1 MKSNFDC
8 IIIGAGIAGL
18 TAAIYLK
25 RAGKNVVIIE
35 KSMPGGQILK
45 TNSIK
50 NYPGFVEIDG
60 FSLIRKIL
68 DQIDNLEI
76 QIIKEEVKEIKNLE
90 VVTDN
95 NVYSASNII
104 LATGR
109 KPRIL
114 GLQKENELIG
124 KGISFC
130 ASCDGNLFK
139 NDEVAVVG
147 GGNTAFEEALYLSNI
162 CSKVYLI
169 HRNENY
175 RAEKYLI
182 NELKQ
187 KQNVFLM
194 PNEIITKLNTKDG
207 YLESIETDKNKY
219 NIKALFVAIGQVPSI
234 IKIEGLETENGYI
247 KVNNKMETN
256 INGIYA
262 CGDCIKKDVYQLTT
276 AASDGTIAAT
286 SIINR
291 C

>member
-1 MKSNFDC
+1 MKLNFDC
-8 IIIGAGIAGL
+8 IVIGAGIAGL

-50 NYPGFVEIDG
+50 NYPGFIEIDG

-76 QIIKEEVKEIKNLE
+76 QIIKEEVKEIKNME

-95 NVYSASNII
+95 NIYLTKNII
-104 LATGR
+104 IATGR

-114 GLQKENELIG
+114 GLQNENELIG

-139 NDEVAVVG
+139 NEKVAVVG

-169 HRNENY
+169 HRSENY
-175 RAEKYLI
+175 RAENYLI

-194 PNEIITKLNTKDG
+194 PNEIITKLNTKEG

-219 NIKALFVAIGQVPSI
+219 DIKALFVAIGQIPAV
-234 IKIEGLETENGYI
+234 IKIETLETENGYI

-276 AASDGTIAAT
+276 AAAEGTIAAT

>member
-76 QIIKEEVKEIKNLE
+76 QIIKEEVKEINNLE

-114 GLQKENELIG
+114 GLQNENELIG